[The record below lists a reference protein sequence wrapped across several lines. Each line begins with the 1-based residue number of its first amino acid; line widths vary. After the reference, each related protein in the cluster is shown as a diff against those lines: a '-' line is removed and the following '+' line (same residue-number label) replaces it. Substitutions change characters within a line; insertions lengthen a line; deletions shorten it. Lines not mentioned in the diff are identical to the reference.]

1 MAIVA
6 LIGAVIGGVAI
17 WWYRAQQVKGAAEGM
32 LDAAGKARGMISRAR
47 FRQKAGQA
55 VLAGV
60 DTPGMAAATLLYS
73 LAAQRGPVLQE
84 DAAKIEHLL
93 ESICRLGRQ
102 DRDDAMAFAA
112 WAAEQVSDTNEVVR
126 RFIPLW
132 ANALQQAERQE
143 LVGMAWTIAR
153 LRGEAT
159 DHQAAAIRRL
169 SDGLLA
175 E

>member
-6 LIGAVIGGVAI
+6 VIVGIIGAIGV
-17 WWYRAQQVKGAAEGM
+17 WWWRAQQVKGAAEGI

-47 FRQKAGQA
+47 FRQRAGQA

-84 DAAKIEHLL
+84 DATKIEGLL
-93 ESICRLGRQ
+93 ESICRMNRQ
-102 DRDDAMAFAA
+102 DRDDAMAFAG

-126 RFIPLW
+126 RFLPLW
-132 ANALQQAERQE
+132 AHELAQKERQE
-143 LVGMAWTIAR
+143 LVGMAWTVAR
-153 LRGEAT
+153 LHGEAT

-169 SDGLLA
+169 SEGLLPS
-175 E
+175 